1 MSQTEFGP
9 AEAAALLDTMFAPWV
24 AEMGIRALQLGS
36 NSAAFRLPENRAL
49 ALRGG
54 PGPGVICGQALAAIA
69 DSVSVLALAG
79 ANGRFRNCTTT
90 DLSLSYLRPA
100 MGALEIDVAI
110 PRNGRQLASCQVNIR
125 SVGQD
130 KPAVLAM
137 ATFMY
142 LEA

>member
-1 MSQTEFGP
+1 MSDAGFGTDQ
-9 AEAAALLDTMFAPWV
+9 AMALLAEMFAPFV
-24 AEMGIRALQLGS
+24 ARMGLRADALGREEARFS
-36 NSAAFRLPENRAL
+36 LPENPDL

-54 PGPGVICGQALAAIA
+54 PGAGVICGQALAAIA

-90 DLSLSYLRPA
+90 DMAISYLRPA
-100 MGALEIDVAI
+100 KGALRIEVAI
-110 PRNGRQLASCQVNIR
+110 PRNGRQLASCQVTIW
-125 SVGQD
+125 SEGHA
-130 KPAVLAM
+130 KPAVLAT